1 VKLAH
6 AHQVTNNMLLVS
18 AGLVVNVAISGW
30 IPPLSSAFC
39 E

>member
-6 AHQVTNNMLLVS
+6 AHQVTTNMLLVS
-18 AGLVVNVAISGW
+18 AGLEVNVAIRAW
-30 IPPLSSAFC
+30 IPPLSSMFW